1 MTLGKVSRRVLRF
14 SSVIYRF
21 HVSVVTGMDIQF
33 MKCHSGTKTYSYIG
47 TTIKQ
52 TNMLVIKK
60 TYFFKKKKTNQQN
73 AQINFGLINLSL
85 FNHSNM
91 FRPPN
96 RSHHQGVQNP

>member
-1 MTLGKVSRRVLRF
+1 
-14 SSVIYRF
+14 
-21 HVSVVTGMDIQF
+21 
-33 MKCHSGTKTYSYIG
+33 
-47 TTIKQ
+47 
-52 TNMLVIKK
+52 MLVIKK